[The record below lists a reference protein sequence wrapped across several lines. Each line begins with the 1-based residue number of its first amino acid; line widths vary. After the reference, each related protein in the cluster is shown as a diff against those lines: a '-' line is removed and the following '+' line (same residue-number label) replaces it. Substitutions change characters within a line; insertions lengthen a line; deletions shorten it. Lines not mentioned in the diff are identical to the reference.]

1 MPQPQLRPQLIHPRP
16 PLRIQHAVAPP
27 RGALEKS
34 IPSISVPSL
43 ASARFFPGQF
53 VPALPAN
60 SPRALP
66 KAITLDIDLFIIRT
80 RQKDQYELALE
91 RIIFPGKTLP
101 SAEYLSGN

>member
-1 MPQPQLRPQLIHPRP
+1 MRLRLLRVDDMRHFHRP
-16 PLRIQHAVAPP
+16 LSAADN
-27 RGALEKS
+27 AAAES
-34 IPSISVPSL
+34 IPSTSVPSL

-60 SPRALP
+60 SSRAFPL
-66 KAITLDIDLFIIRT
+66 AITLDIDLFIIRT

-91 RIIFPGKTLP
+91 RIIFPGQTLP